1 MVGLQILAVDARRGE
16 NVPARGLMDHNLE
29 TEVAAGVSG
38 GGFLAWRRKHAL
50 PPGSLC
56 FNCAT
61 KLEGPWC
68 HECGQLGEDYH
79 RSAFHLIGE
88 TLEGLFHADGRLAK
102 TLPRLL
108 LRPAALTRDYLAGKR
123 APQVPPLRVFLVV
136 LLIVFVVGGL
146 TSHGNGNIID
156 IKSDHKQASD
166 DPDLK
171 NFHVSVGTPWD
182 DQMSAWVRTHVAAA
196 IAHPDQLTAGMA
208 AWAHDFAFL
217 ALPISGFLLSMIF
230 LFRRRFVLFDHLVF
244 SMHSLSFQGLLFVT
258 ALTGKAL
265 VGDAAMNLLWL
276 SPVHLFVHMRGV
288 YGTGKIGTLIR
299 MSVLFL
305 LSSVSFAV
313 LMALLVLVGLAELK
327 S

>member
-1 MVGLQILAVDARRGE
+1 MRCPRG
-16 NVPARGLMDHNLE
+16 A
-29 TEVAAGVSG
+29 
-38 GGFLAWRRKHAL
+38 
-50 PPGSLC
+50 LC
-56 FNCAT
+56 FNCGT

-68 HECGQLGEDYH
+68 HACGQLGEDYH
-79 RSAFHLIGE
+79 RSAVHLIGE
-88 TLEGLFHADGRLAK
+88 TLEGLFHADGRLSK

-108 LRPAALTRDYLAGKR
+108 FRPAALTRDYLAGKR

-146 TSHGNGNIID
+146 VGHGDVID
-156 IKSDHKQASD
+156 FKSDHKKPGD

-171 NFHVSVGTPWD
+171 NLHLGLGSPWD
-182 DQMSAWVRTHVAAA
+182 DQISVWVRTHVTAA
-196 IAHPDQLTAGMA
+196 IAHPDQLTAAMA
-208 AWAHDFAFL
+208 TWAHDFAFL

-244 SMHSLSFQGLLFVT
+244 SMHSLSFLGLLFVT

-265 VGDAAMNLLWL
+265 VGPAAMSLLWL
-276 SPVHLFVHMRGV
+276 APVHLFVHMRGV

-299 MSVLFL
+299 MAVLFL